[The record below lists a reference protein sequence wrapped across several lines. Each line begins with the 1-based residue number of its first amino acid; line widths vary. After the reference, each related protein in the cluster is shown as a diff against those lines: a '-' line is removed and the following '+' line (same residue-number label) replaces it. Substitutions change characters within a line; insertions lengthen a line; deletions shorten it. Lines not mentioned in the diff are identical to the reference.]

1 MVLESQRRTVSQ
13 GIIEQ
18 SIGSSA
24 TQVDLMNKL
33 EVSRL
38 IRNNNGSSGNYQ
50 IQTTVLISYKSYNIM
65 RKTQS
70 LLFFSVFF
78 LMKID

>member
-1 MVLESQRRTVSQ
+1 MVLEAQ

-50 IQTTVLISYKSYNIM
+50 IQTAVLISYKSYNIM